1 MVFLF
6 LVDIITS
13 AAIRITVNV
22 GTWIVCK
29 SMNGLYY
36 AYKAVKKTDEN
47 VPVIAPVVTT
57 GAHPPSGVTIA
68 SCAGVLNSE
77 SEYVVITRDEYDR
90 LCGRGTDYATQ
101 NEVETV
107 R

>member
-6 LVDIITS
+6 LLDIISS

-36 AYKAVKKTDEN
+36 AYKAVTPQPKIET
-47 VPVIAPVVTT
+47 APVTT
-57 GAHPPSGVTIA
+57 CAASPSGVMIVSGPGGA
-68 SCAGVLNSE
+68 ELNSE
-77 SEYVVITRDEYDR
+77 SEYVVITREEYDR
-90 LCGRGTDYATQ
+90 LSIHHHGLCGT
-101 NEVETV
+101 NLK
-107 R
+107 